1 MKKPNEDLKRIGL
14 VSNPEK
20 AATRAIV
27 LAAARLIAETGRS
40 AFVDH
45 ASAAGLEAICT
56 VCTDVAALARSVDV
70 LLVFG
75 GDGTILRVVREIDG
89 ADTPIL
95 GINAGRLGFLT
106 AVSSTDLEE
115 ALQRLWDGAFVLER
129 RPLIEASAE
138 TTLSTLRLRALN
150 DIVISRGAASRMI
163 ELDVSVN
170 GEALTC
176 YRSDGLIVSSPTGS
190 TAYSLSAG
198 GAIVSPDAE
207 VFAMTPICPHTL
219 SNRSLIV
226 SLNAVIQVRV
236 KSERLEVTASADG
249 QIRAELQSGDIITIA
264 RSDRAVQLLHLAG
277 SSFFETLR
285 QKLHWSGSN
294 F

>member
-1 MKKPNEDLKRIGL
+1 MKKPNDELKRIGL

-20 AATRAIV
+20 AATQAVV
-27 LAAARLIAETGRS
+27 LAAARMIVGAGRL
-40 AFVDH
+40 AFVDQ
-45 ASAAGLEAICT
+45 ASAVDLEGLCT
-56 VCTDVAALARSVDV
+56 VCTDVAALARTTDV

-75 GDGTILRVVREIDG
+75 GDGTILRVVRELEG
-89 ADTPIL
+89 SETPVL

-106 AVSSTDLEE
+106 AVSSMDLEN
-115 ALQRLWDGAFVLER
+115 ALQRLWEGAFLLER
-129 RPLIEASAE
+129 RPLIEATSESPLRAV
-138 TTLSTLRLRALN
+138 RLRALN

-226 SLNAVIQVRV
+226 SLNSIIQVRV
-236 KSERLEVTASADG
+236 RSERIEVAASADG
-249 QIRAELQSGDIITIA
+249 QIQADLQSGEIITIA